1 MAGPYVDEEDHQRA
15 KDCGWQ
21 ARRPIAYPSAR
32 LICQHGGPVIK
43 RRLFKP
49 GLTIQDRS
57 DPIAALQHFARD
69 LRIAGLVSADQA
81 DHLKAGEKQESA
93 ECDKSEKVGGTA
105 GAFLQDAVLF
115 QSLVRSPGES
125 YCTTAWGPRI

>member
-1 MAGPYVDEEDHQRA
+1 MKKIISEQRIA
-15 KDCGWQ
+15 DG
-21 ARRPIAYPSAR
+21 RRAAQSLTPPVALYASMVR
-32 LICQHGGPVIK
+32 PVIK
-43 RRLFKP
+43 RRLFEP
-49 GLTIQDRS
+49 GLTIQNRS

-93 ECDKSEKVGGTA
+93 ECDKGENVGGTA

-115 QSLVRSPGES
+115 QGSIRSPGES
-125 YCTTAWGPRI
+125 YCTAAW